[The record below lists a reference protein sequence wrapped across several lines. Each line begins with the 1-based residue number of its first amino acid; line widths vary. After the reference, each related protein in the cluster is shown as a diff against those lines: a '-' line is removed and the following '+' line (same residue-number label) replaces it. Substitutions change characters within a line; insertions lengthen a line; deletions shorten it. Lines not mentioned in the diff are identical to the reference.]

1 MRTRTTENMKDEKY
15 NRYVKH
21 VQCHSERLKQS
32 VKPIEDYPIYV
43 YFGEKNRIWFRFK
56 CNLGYYQA
64 DENSTLKDVAKEIAN
79 DFYFIKSVR
88 FYDETPYSAGI
99 II

>member
-1 MRTRTTENMKDEKY
+1 MKDEKY

-21 VQCHSERLKQS
+21 VQGHSERLKKN

-43 YFGEKNRIWFRFK
+43 YFGEENRRYIRFQS
-56 CNLGYYQA
+56 NLEYYLV
-64 DENSTLKDVAKEIAN
+64 DDNLTLKDVAKEIVN

>member
-1 MRTRTTENMKDEKY
+1 MKDEKY

-21 VQCHSERLKQS
+21 VQGDSERLKQS

-43 YFGEKNRIWFRFK
+43 YFGEENRRYIRFQS
-56 CNLGYYQA
+56 NLEYYLV
-64 DENSTLKDVAKEIAN
+64 DDNLTLKDVAKEIAN

-88 FYDETPYSAGI
+88 FYDETPYGAALI
-99 II
+99 I

>member
-1 MRTRTTENMKDEKY
+1 MKDEKY
-15 NRYVKH
+15 NRYVKR
-21 VQCHSERLKQS
+21 VQSDSERLKQS

-43 YFGEKNRIWFRFK
+43 YFGEENRIWFRFK

-64 DENSTLKDVAKEIAN
+64 DDNLTLKDVAKEIVN

-88 FYDETPYSAGI
+88 FYDETPYGAALI
-99 II
+99 I